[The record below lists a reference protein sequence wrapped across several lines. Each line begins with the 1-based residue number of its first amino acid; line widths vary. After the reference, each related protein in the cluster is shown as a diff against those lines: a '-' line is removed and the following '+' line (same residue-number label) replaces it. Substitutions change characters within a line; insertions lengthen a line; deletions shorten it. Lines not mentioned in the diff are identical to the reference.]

1 VRERHPQRVTERA
14 PLAKRNFVPYVCGT
28 AFRFGALLRCT
39 RGIFTVITDQHPIPS
54 RFTAASTA
62 TDVLAGVDLTG
73 RQVVVTGGHS
83 RLGREVSRAL
93 ATAGAS
99 VTVAARDTARASAA
113 VADLP
118 GVTVEQLDLTDP
130 ASIDAF
136 AERWQT
142 TGRPLHALVNNAAML
157 FSPERR
163 LDGRG
168 NELSFSTTHLGHFQ
182 LTRALLPA
190 LRAADG
196 ARVLTVTSGAARF
209 GQIRWEDLAFERGYD
224 AGAAYGQSKRANVLF
239 TVELDRRLADEGIR
253 AFAAHPGVVIGP
265 GPHDPSRLAAYREQ
279 GLVDADGTTVID
291 PAVGTKTI
299 EQGAATLVFGAVSP
313 ALDGI
318 GGVYLKDSD
327 VAVLDDTVRPLTAS
341 SIPSDANSAMLDDSD
356 ARRLWEVTEQLLA

>member
-1 VRERHPQRVTERA
+1 MLIRPT
-14 PLAKRNFVPYVCGT
+14 KGT
-28 AFRFGALLRCT
+28 T
-39 RGIFTVITDQHPIPS
+39 TVITDQHPIPS
-54 RFTAASTA
+54 GFDGASTA
-62 TDVLAGVDLTG
+62 TDVLAGLDLSG
-73 RQVVVTGGHS
+73 RHVVVTGGHS

-93 ATAGAS
+93 AAAGAS
-99 VTVAARDTARASAA
+99 VTVAARDTERASAA

-118 GVTVEQLDLTDP
+118 GVTVDQLDLTDP

-136 AERWQT
+136 AERWRA

-209 GQIRWEDLAFERGYD
+209 GQIRWHDLAFARGYD

-265 GPHDPSRLAAYREQ
+265 GPHDPSRLASFREQ

-291 PAVGTKTI
+291 PAVGKKTI
-299 EQGAATLVFGAVSP
+299 EQGAATLVFGAASP
-313 ALDGI
+313 VLDGI

-327 VAVLDDTVRPLTAS
+327 VAVLDDTVRPLTAG
-341 SIPSDANSAMLDDSD
+341 SIPSDANSAMLDDGD
-356 ARRLWEVTEQLLA
+356 ARRLWDVTEQLLA